1 MELSHH
7 FKLYREALLGFLI
20 CLSLVTERFVYLCG
34 VLVEFDAEVVI
45 QGGLDGALV
54 VEVVGHTG
62 YGFAKVRNDVLEVIC
77 SLRRLG
83 AALVG
88 GGADVFQLHRW
99 GN

>member
-1 MELSHH
+1 M
-7 FKLYREALLGFLI
+7 
-20 CLSLVTERFVYLCG
+20 
-34 VLVEFDAEVVI
+34 
-45 QGGLDGALV
+45 

-62 YGFAKVRNDVLEVIC
+62 YGFAKVLSDVLEVIC

-88 GGADVFQLHRW
+88 GGADVFQLHRC

>member
-1 MELSHH
+1 M
-7 FKLYREALLGFLI
+7 GFLI

-62 YGFAKVRNDVLEVIC
+62 YGVAKVLNDVLEVIC

>member
-1 MELSHH
+1 M
-7 FKLYREALLGFLI
+7 
-20 CLSLVTERFVYLCG
+20 YLCG

-62 YGFAKVRNDVLEVIC
+62 YGFAKVRNDVLEVILEVIC